1 MTQPKTFGFN
11 FKDNKMELRK
21 YPRKNIDLEVELSYP
36 EEVVVIVHTRDIS
49 DGGMFLILDGVES
62 PPVIG
67 ELVHVKLVGE
77 SAIKETLPESAA
89 VVVHTDATGIG
100 LAYVEIELD
109 D

>member
-1 MTQPKTFGFN
+1 M
-11 FKDNKMELRK
+11 DLRK
-21 YPRKNIDLEVELSYP
+21 HPRKDIDLEIELSYP
-36 EEVVVIVHTRDIS
+36 DAEPVIVRTRDIS

-77 SAIKETLPESAA
+77 SAKKETLPESSA
-89 VVVHTDATGIG
+89 VIVHKDAVGVG

>member
-1 MTQPKTFGFN
+1 M
-11 FKDNKMELRK
+11 DLRK
-21 YPRKNIDLEVELSYP
+21 HPRKDIDLEIELSYP
-36 EEVVVIVHTRDIS
+36 DAEPVIVHTRDIS
-49 DGGMFLILDGVES
+49 DGGMFLILEGVEK

-77 SAIKETLPESAA
+77 SAKKETLPESAA
-89 VVVHTDATGIG
+89 VIVHKDAVGVG